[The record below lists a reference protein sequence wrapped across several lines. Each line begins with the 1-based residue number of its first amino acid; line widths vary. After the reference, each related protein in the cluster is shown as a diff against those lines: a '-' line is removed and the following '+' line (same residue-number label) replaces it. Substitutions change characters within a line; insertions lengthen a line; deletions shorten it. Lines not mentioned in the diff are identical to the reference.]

1 MHDTEAYTLVTAASQ
16 HQTFDDYVDVKSGK
30 DYDLNVYLQAALRR
44 QYPELALTVTRSSN
58 VNLLAF
64 AFAGHATATLDI
76 VDESVLRTRYF
87 TGSSSLG
94 ETRTFAKYLYRWAD
108 EFFIVYVV
116 QMYYTQMQYIFKEP
130 SEGETVMSSN
140 GKTDELIRT
149 VGEWQIP
156 PPPGDKWVYV
166 YDGYW
171 FRSKALYEQVKNASW
186 DDVIL
191 NERMKKRIT
200 GLMHKFFDSR
210 DIYKNLGV
218 PWKRGVIFHGPAG
231 NGKTI
236 SIKAL
241 MNSLFRSDGLSV
253 PSLYVKSATSTYSIR
268 RVFQQARYMSP
279 CLLIFEDIDT
289 VVTNST
295 RSYFFNEVDGLENND
310 GIFMVASTNHLDKVD
325 KGLSSRPSRFD
336 RKYLFPLPS
345 EEERTLYC
353 QYWRRRLK
361 ERKVDIEFPMKICP
375 AAALITDGFS
385 FAYLQEA
392 FVATLLAIAGRRAE
406 IFDEDEE
413 EDEIEGGGKDGDRDL
428 DDYELWREMKRTIKA
443 LRDDMDN
450 KAEKSGAVDDTF
462 AKALA
467 KERDAQA
474 PAAGSGSEYKSP
486 LADQSQRPLQ
496 PADSWYGQKI
506 KAFHVQGRALRVD
519 YQGAPII
526 CEGNASVYSS
536 E

>member
-1 MHDTEAYTLVTAASQ
+1 MVCAFFSLPSPFHS
-16 HQTFDDYVDVKSGK
+16 
-30 DYDLNVYLQAALRR
+30 R
-44 QYPELALTVTRSSN
+44 LAVRLIGHFIA

-218 PWKRGVIFHGPAG
+218 PWKRGVIFHG
-231 NGKTI
+231 K
-236 SIKAL
+236 
-241 MNSLFRSDGLSV
+241 
-253 PSLYVKSATSTYSIR
+253 
-268 RVFQQARYMSP
+268 
-279 CLLIFEDIDT
+279 
-289 VVTNST
+289 
-295 RSYFFNEVDGLENND
+295 
-310 GIFMVASTNHLDKVD
+310 
-325 KGLSSRPSRFD
+325 
-336 RKYLFPLPS
+336 
-345 EEERTLYC
+345 
-353 QYWRRRLK
+353 
-361 ERKVDIEFPMKICP
+361 
-375 AAALITDGFS
+375 
-385 FAYLQEA
+385 
-392 FVATLLAIAGRRAE
+392 
-406 IFDEDEE
+406 
-413 EDEIEGGGKDGDRDL
+413 
-428 DDYELWREMKRTIKA
+428 
-443 LRDDMDN
+443 
-450 KAEKSGAVDDTF
+450 
-462 AKALA
+462 
-467 KERDAQA
+467 
-474 PAAGSGSEYKSP
+474 
-486 LADQSQRPLQ
+486 
-496 PADSWYGQKI
+496 
-506 KAFHVQGRALRVD
+506 
-519 YQGAPII
+519 
-526 CEGNASVYSS
+526 
-536 E
+536 

>member
-1 MHDTEAYTLVTAASQ
+1 MHHTEAYTLVSTASQ
-16 HQTFDDYVDVKSGK
+16 HQTFDDYAHVKSGK
-30 DYDLNVYLQAALRR
+30 SYDLNVYLQAALRR
-44 QYPELALTVTRSSN
+44 QYPELALTVTPSSN

-76 VDESVLRTRYF
+76 IDESVLRTRYF
-87 TGSSSLG
+87 IAPSSLG
-94 ETRTFAKYLYRWAD
+94 ESRTFAKYLYQWGE
-108 EFFIVYVV
+108 EFFIVYIV
-116 QMYYTQMQYIFKEP
+116 QMYYVQMQYIFKEP

-140 GKTDELIRT
+140 GKTDELVKTI
-149 VGEWQIP
+149 GKWQIP
-156 PPPGDKWVYV
+156 PPLGDKWVYV
-166 YDGYW
+166 FDGYW

-218 PWKRGVIFHGPAG
+218 PWKRGVIFHAG

-241 MNSLFRSDGLSV
+241 MNSLFKSDGLSI

-268 RVFQQARYMSP
+268 SIFQQARYMSP

-310 GIFMVASTNHLDKVD
+310 GIFMVASTNHLDKLD

-353 QYWRRRLK
+353 QFWRRRLK
-361 ERKVDIEFPMKICP
+361 ERKVEIEFPMKICP

-406 IFDEDEE
+406 VFDEE
-413 EDEIEGGGKDGDRDL
+413 EDEIAGGGKDGDRDL
-428 DDYELWREMKRTIKA
+428 DDYELWREMKRTIQA
-443 LRDDMDN
+443 LRDDMEN
-450 KAEKSGAVDDTF
+450 KAERSSIQEETF
-462 AKALA
+462 AKTLA
-467 KERDAQA
+467 EERNAQA
-474 PAAGSGSEYKSP
+474 PAAGADSESKAP
-486 LADQSQRPLQ
+486 FAGQSQTSLQ
-496 PADSWYGQKI
+496 RADDWSGQKLE
-506 KAFHVQGRALRVD
+506 AQQVQGRALRVD

-526 CEGNASVYSS
+526 CEDNAFVYSS